1 MLVPEAIMAWLFGV
15 VVLVLPVALA
25 GWRKCALGLVALGA
39 AGGGAIYLY
48 NEHEET
54 SSLSRIPISELVFEN
69 VILKPDYSSYKVSGR
84 IKNDSRKF
92 TLAFVVR
99 MQDCAGE
106 STSKNRMT
114 IGEGNGSAYLGVP
127 PGQARDFGESIYFS
141 GGAMETP
148 APPGEGT
155 APAFAAEA
163 RSRIATVLA
172 AEEFGHTETTTSLR
186 VRKPESDQAE
196 GGWMAGLYGF
206 LRRGAKV
213 LAAIGETLL
222 WVGAALAIFLIV
234 YYRGRWLPFL
244 GRLRWVSKT
253 PPASREV
260 RLTSAGRPLPD
271 DIPSAALALWQA
283 GRHAE
288 ALGLLYRGAIA
299 RAHERFD
306 LRLPLGATEG
316 EALRAIA
323 HAAPAAGAYFAALTA
338 AWMALAYARRAPEA
352 IAPEIEPLAEGF
364 RRHLEE
370 M

>member
-1 MLVPEAIMAWLFGV
+1 
-15 VVLVLPVALA
+15 LA
-25 GWRKCALGLVALGA
+25 
-39 AGGGAIYLY
+39 
-48 NEHEET
+48 
-54 SSLSRIPISELVFEN
+54 FEN
-69 VILKPDYSSYKVSGR
+69 VILKPDYSSYKMSGR
-84 IKNDSRKF
+84 IKNNSREF
-92 TLAFVVR
+92 TFKQVAFVVT

-106 STSKNRMT
+106 STSKNCIT
-114 IGEGNGSAYLGVP
+114 VGEGNGSVYLGIP
-127 PGQARDFGESIYFS
+127 SGQTRDFGESIYFS
-141 GGAMETP
+141 RGAVETP
-148 APPGEGT
+148 TPPVEGT

-163 RSRIATVLA
+163 RSKIATVLA

-186 VRKPESDQAE
+186 ARKPETDQAQ
-196 GGWMAGLYGF
+196 GGWLAGLRGF

-222 WVGAALAIFLIV
+222 WVAAALAIFLIV
-234 YYRGRWLPFL
+234 YYRDRWLPFL
-244 GRLRWVSKT
+244 GRLRRAPKT
-253 PPASREV
+253 PPVSREV
-260 RLTSAGRPLPD
+260 RLTFAGRPLPD
-271 DIPSAALALWQA
+271 DIPAAALALWQA

-306 LRLPLGATEG
+306 LRLPPGATEG

-323 HAAPAAGAYFAALTA
+323 HAAPAAHAYFAALTA

-370 M
+370 T

>member
-1 MLVPEAIMAWLFGV
+1 MAWLFGI
-15 VVLVLPVALA
+15 VVLVLLVASA
-25 GWRKCALGLVALGA
+25 GFQRFALGLVALGA

-48 NEHEET
+48 NEHEES
-54 SSLSRIPISELVFEN
+54 SSLSRIPISEWFFEN
-69 VILKPDYSSYKVSGR
+69 IKLKPDYSSYKMSGR
-84 IKNDSRKF
+84 IKNNSRKF
-92 TLAFVVR
+92 TPKQVAFVVT

-106 STSKNRMT
+106 STSKNCIA
-114 IGEGNGSAYLGVP
+114 IGKGNGSVYLGIP

-148 APPGEGT
+148 APPGEGA

-163 RSRIATVLA
+163 RSKIATVLA
-172 AEEFGHTETTTSLR
+172 AEEFGHSETTTSLR
-186 VRKPESDQAE
+186 ARRPESNQAK
-196 GGWMAGLYGF
+196 GGWTAGLYGF

-213 LAAIGETLL
+213 LAAVGETLL
-222 WVGAALAIFLIV
+222 WVAAALAIFLIV
-234 YYRGRWLPFL
+234 YSRGRWLPFL
-244 GRLRWVSKT
+244 GRLRRMSRA
-253 PPASREV
+253 PPVSREV

-306 LRLPLGATEG
+306 LRLAPGATEG

-323 HAAPAAGAYFAALTA
+323 QAAPGARAYFAALTA
-338 AWMALAYARRAPEA
+338 AWMALAYARLAPEA

-370 M
+370 T

>member
-1 MLVPEAIMAWLFGV
+1 MNRAKILLILI
-15 VVLVLPVALA
+15 
-25 GWRKCALGLVALGA
+25 
-39 AGGGAIYLY
+39 GAILAL
-48 NEHEET
+48 
-54 SSLSRIPISELVFEN
+54 SLSAE
-69 VILKPDYSSYKVSGR
+69 
-84 IKNDSRKF
+84 
-92 TLAFVVR
+92 
-99 MQDCAGE
+99 
-106 STSKNRMT
+106 
-114 IGEGNGSAYLGVP
+114 
-127 PGQARDFGESIYFS
+127 
-141 GGAMETP
+141 AMETP

-163 RSRIATVLA
+163 RSKIATVLA

-186 VRKPESDQAE
+186 VRKPESDQAQ

-222 WVGAALAIFLIV
+222 WVAAALAIFLIV

-244 GRLRWVSKT
+244 GRLRRVPEV
-253 PPASREV
+253 PPVSREV

-271 DIPSAALALWQA
+271 DIPAAALALWRA

-306 LRLPLGATEG
+306 LRLPPGATEG

-323 HAAPAAGAYFAALTA
+323 HAAPAARAYFAALTA

-370 M
+370 T

>member
-1 MLVPEAIMAWLFGV
+1 VLIGAI
-15 VVLVLPVALA
+15 LA
-25 GWRKCALGLVALGA
+25 SALGA
-39 AGGGAIYLY
+39 
-48 NEHEET
+48 E
-54 SSLSRIPISELVFEN
+54 
-69 VILKPDYSSYKVSGR
+69 
-84 IKNDSRKF
+84 
-92 TLAFVVR
+92 
-99 MQDCAGE
+99 
-106 STSKNRMT
+106 
-114 IGEGNGSAYLGVP
+114 
-127 PGQARDFGESIYFS
+127 
-141 GGAMETP
+141 AMETP
-148 APPGEGT
+148 APPGEGA

-163 RSRIATVLA
+163 RSKIATVLA

-186 VRKPESDQAE
+186 ARRSESDHQAK

-213 LAAIGETLL
+213 LAVIGETLL
-222 WVGAALAIFLIV
+222 WVAAALAIFLIV

-244 GRLRWVSKT
+244 GRLRRVSRT
-253 PPASREV
+253 PPVSREV
-260 RLTSAGRPLPD
+260 GLTFTGQPLPD
-271 DIPSAALALWQA
+271 DIPSAALALWRA

-299 RAHERFD
+299 RAHDRFD

-323 HAAPAAGAYFAALTA
+323 HAAPAARAYFAALTA

-370 M
+370 T